1 MSTAEA
7 SGNRTDA
14 LVERLFMATIDTM
27 EVASI
32 HIGGRLGFY
41 RALAEDGP
49 ATPAELA
56 SRTATAERY
65 VREWLEQQAV
75 AGFLGVESA
84 EAEG

>member
-1 MSTAEA
+1 MSTTEA

-56 SRTATAERY
+56 SPHGDGGALRSR
-65 VREWLEQQAV
+65 V
-75 AGFLGVESA
+75 A
-84 EAEG
+84 